1 MKTLAAIA
9 QTNGLTMAVTEGGKH
24 TKVVIGSRTTYVP
37 RHREISELTARA
49 IVKQATPE
57 PQEEE

>member
-1 MKTLAAIA
+1 MKTLAGIA
-9 QTNGLTMAVTEGGKH
+9 QANDLPMVVTEGGKH
-24 TKVVIGSRTTYVP
+24 TKVVIGTRTTFVP

-57 PQEEE
+57 EEE